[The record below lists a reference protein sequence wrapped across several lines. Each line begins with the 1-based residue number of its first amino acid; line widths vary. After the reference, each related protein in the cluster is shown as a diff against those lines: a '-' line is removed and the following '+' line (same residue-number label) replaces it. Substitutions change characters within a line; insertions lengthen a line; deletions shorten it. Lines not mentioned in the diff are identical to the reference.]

1 MQEINYTIK
10 DKIGIHAR
18 PAGNLVKI
26 AKDSASEITME
37 CNGKKADV
45 KKIFSILSLSV
56 KCGDSVNITVSGSD
70 EEETVKKIKEYLS
83 ENL

>member
-1 MQEINYTIK
+1 MQEFNYTIK
-10 DKIGIHAR
+10 DEIGIHAR

-26 AKDSASEITME
+26 AKESESEVAME
-37 CNGKKADV
+37 CNGKKADA

-56 KCGDSVNITVSGSD
+56 KCGDNVKITVSGSD
-70 EEETVKKIKEYLS
+70 EEETAKKIKEYLS

>member
-10 DKIGIHAR
+10 DEIGIHAR

-26 AKDSASEITME
+26 AKEAESEVEME
-37 CNGKKADV
+37 CKGKKADV

-56 KCGDSVNITVSGSD
+56 KCGDSIKITVSGND
-70 EEETVKKIKEYLS
+70 EEETANKIKEYLS
-83 ENL
+83 QNL

>member
-1 MQEINYTIK
+1 MQEFIYTIK
-10 DKIGIHAR
+10 DEIGIHAR

-26 AKDSASEITME
+26 AKESQSETIME
-37 CNGKKADV
+37 CRGKTADI

-56 KCGDSVNITVSGSD
+56 KCGDSVKITVSGED
-70 EEETVKKIKEYLS
+70 EQSTAEKIKRYLS

>member
-1 MQEINYTIK
+1 MQEFNFKIK
-10 DKIGIHAR
+10 DEIGIHAR

-26 AKDSASEITME
+26 AKESESEITME

-56 KCGDSVNITVSGSD
+56 KCGDEVRITVTGKD
-70 EEETVKKIKEYLS
+70 EDETAKKIKEYLS

>member
-1 MQEINYTIK
+1 MQEFNYTIK
-10 DKIGIHAR
+10 DEIGIHAR

-26 AKDSASEITME
+26 AKEAESEITME

-56 KCGDSVNITVSGSD
+56 KCGDSVKITVQGAD
-70 EEETVKKIKEYLS
+70 EAETAKKIKEYLS